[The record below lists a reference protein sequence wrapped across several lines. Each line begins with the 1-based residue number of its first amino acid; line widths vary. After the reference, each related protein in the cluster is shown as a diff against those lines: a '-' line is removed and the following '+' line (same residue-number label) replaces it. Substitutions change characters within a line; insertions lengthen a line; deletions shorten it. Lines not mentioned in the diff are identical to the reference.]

1 MDKLKSRKFQ
11 VWLVWLII
19 AIVSLF
25 KPDLPK
31 ETIFQYFGLI
41 SMVYIGGNVLQKYVY
56 SKHDESFPEQKHDQP

>member
-19 AIVSLF
+19 ALVALF
-25 KPDLPK
+25 KTDLPK

-41 SMVYIGGNVLQKYVY
+41 SIVYIGGNVAQKAIFN
-56 SKHDESFPEQKHDQP
+56 KNESHNIPEKNVP